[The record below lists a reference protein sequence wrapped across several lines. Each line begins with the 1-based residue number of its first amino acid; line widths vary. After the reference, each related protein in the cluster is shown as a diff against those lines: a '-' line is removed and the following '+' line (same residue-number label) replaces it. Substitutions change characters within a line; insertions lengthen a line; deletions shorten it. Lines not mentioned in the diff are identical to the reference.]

1 MRDYLAI
8 IRRNFFSPIV
18 LAIFLLAGALIYV
31 GEHRD
36 AWFVSVVIILNS
48 LIGVVQELRAKQALR
63 KLELMAAPKARLWQ
77 GGVLVEV
84 AYDSLSRGDEIELRA
99 GDEVPVDG
107 KVLKDW
113 GLEVDE
119 GMLTGESAAIEK
131 DKGDDVYGAT
141 VVLAGSARVV
151 VTAIGTETKAGAMSK
166 KLKRYEPELTP
177 LQRAIR
183 LAISV
188 LTFGAMGLAILI
200 FVVYSLADQ
209 DSVTILKTITSAAV
223 TVVPEGLLLAS
234 SLLLALG
241 SLKLAKVKVLP
252 QKLSAI
258 EAMALLNL
266 LCVDKTGTLTSDEIV
281 LDDVIA
287 FVGHR
292 KNVQKL
298 AALVAKEASGGNA
311 TGSAIMRELT
321 PPTEYDVREIMAFSS
336 VRRMSAV
343 RARVGDKVRT
353 VFMGAPEHIASL
365 VSLSSDQRQRVEA
378 WASEGR
384 RVLLLAE
391 IDDTRTALKDIAQAK
406 GAILGAVLLTNNLR
420 SGVHEAVAY
429 LQKQGV
435 SMRVI
440 SGDNPKTVQY
450 VASQAGIYQSEKSI
464 TGVQLAKMTDVEFA
478 EAADEH
484 VIFARVLPEQKQKL
498 IAHFRAK
505 GSFTGMVGDG
515 VNDALALKEADLGVA
530 MYAGATVSRR
540 VADIVLLNN
549 SFTSLPLGMRLGH
562 RIMQAIEIIATLF
575 FHKIIYGIVL
585 LGVTMLLG
593 MKYPFEPRHIT
604 FMNIYIVTLPTLM
617 WTVFPP
623 LPRNRVNPN
632 NFWRDTLIAI
642 APIAIIT
649 GLTVTFTYWAM
660 SFIYPDRQAN
670 VATMTVLVATFF
682 GVYMVFLV
690 AKMLGVKLNR
700 RAKRARLLYVVIVVS
715 IALFSFGAG
724 FLRDFFDF
732 STPTVW
738 MLWPALGT
746 IMLAAVVQWRLVERR
761 GRSLIL

>member
-1 MRDYLAI
+1 
-8 IRRNFFSPIV
+8 
-18 LAIFLLAGALIYV
+18 
-31 GEHRD
+31 
-36 AWFVSVVIILNS
+36 
-48 LIGVVQELRAKQALR
+48 
-63 KLELMAAPKARLWQ
+63 
-77 GGVLVEV
+77 
-84 AYDSLSRGDEIELRA
+84 
-99 GDEVPVDG
+99 
-107 KVLKDW
+107 
-113 GLEVDE
+113 
-119 GMLTGESAAIEK
+119 
-131 DKGDDVYGAT
+131 
-141 VVLAGSARVV
+141 
-151 VTAIGTETKAGAMSK
+151 
-166 KLKRYEPELTP
+166 
-177 LQRAIR
+177 
-183 LAISV
+183 
-188 LTFGAMGLAILI
+188 
-200 FVVYSLADQ
+200 
-209 DSVTILKTITSAAV
+209 
-223 TVVPEGLLLAS
+223 
-234 SLLLALG
+234 
-241 SLKLAKVKVLP
+241 
-252 QKLSAI
+252 
-258 EAMALLNL
+258 
-266 LCVDKTGTLTSDEIV
+266 
-281 LDDVIA
+281 
-287 FVGHR
+287 
-292 KNVQKL
+292 
-298 AALVAKEASGGNA
+298 
-311 TGSAIMRELT
+311 
-321 PPTEYDVREIMAFSS
+321 
-336 VRRMSAV
+336 
-343 RARVGDKVRT
+343 
-353 VFMGAPEHIASL
+353 MGAPEHIASL

-498 IAHFRAK
+498 ITHFRAK

-738 MLWPALGT
+738 MLWPALGI